1 VDVAD
6 QLQRLGGVSTRRA
19 LVRVASR
26 AGVDSALRN
35 GAIVRDGRG
44 RYALPV
50 ANTALRRANA
60 LAGVVSYRSAALLH
74 GWQLKIV
81 PEYPDVTVPP
91 NRKVSADRR
100 LGVTL
105 HRGRPAAEGL
115 VTTEQQ
121 TLVDC
126 MRTLPF
132 DEALTVADS
141 ALRHGSITKRALTSL
156 AASVEGPGAA
166 QCRLVARAATGAA
179 ANPFESVLRAITLDV
194 PSLSFTPQ
202 QVIREGGLV
211 VRPDLVDAALH
222 IVVEADSFEWHG
234 DRASLHRDC
243 RRYNALAIRGWIV
256 LRFSWEDVMLQPQ
269 YVRQTL
275 QEVAGVVHRRRKPR
289 FSRPKAA

>member
-1 VDVAD
+1 M
-6 QLQRLGGVSTRRA
+6 GGVSTRRV

-26 AGVDSALRN
+26 AEVDSALRN

-44 RYALPV
+44 RYALPL

-91 NRKVSADRR
+91 DRNISADRKV
-100 LGVTL
+100 GVTL
-105 HRGRPAAEGL
+105 HRGRPAADGL
-115 VTTEQQ
+115 LTTEQQ

-132 DEALTVADS
+132 DEALTAADS
-141 ALRHGSITKRALTSL
+141 ALRHVSIAKPALTSL
-156 AASVEGPGAA
+156 ARMVAGRGAA
-166 QCRLVARAATGAA
+166 QCRRVARAATGAA
-179 ANPFESVLRAITLDV
+179 ANPFESVLRSIALEV
-194 PSLSFTPQ
+194 PKLNFTPQ
-202 QVIREGGLV
+202 LVIRDGGLV
-211 VRPDLVDAALH
+211 IRPDLVDAAQH

-243 RRYNALAIRGWIV
+243 RRYNALTIRGWIV

-269 YVRQTL
+269 CVRQTL
-275 QEVAGVVHRRRKPR
+275 QEVAGVVHRRSKPR
-289 FSRPKAA
+289 FSRRKAA